1 VPVIVVPEDGGAAK
15 PADKED
21 GKQAYSSVPLMLEL
35 KIITT
40 EQRARELGEYLI
52 MAANSSGR
60 TGACVNLILDIGP
73 SALRVRVYIGDQLKW
88 ESEAEF
94 CIPT

>member
-1 VPVIVVPEDGGAAK
+1 MEELQNLPTRRMANNIRRASILVGS
-15 PADKED
+15 AD
-21 GKQAYSSVPLMLEL
+21 AEL
-35 KIITT
+35 KIVTT

-73 SALRVRVYIGDQLKW
+73 SALRVRVYVG
-88 ESEAEF
+88 
-94 CIPT
+94 TN

>member
-1 VPVIVVPEDGGAAK
+1 V
-15 PADKED
+15 
-21 GKQAYSSVPLMLEL
+21 LEL

-52 MAANSSGR
+52 MAANNSSR
-60 TGACVNLILDIGP
+60 TGASINLVLDAGP
-73 SALRVRVYIGDQLKW
+73 STLKVKVYVGDQLKW